1 MIWFFSRF
9 IVEAYKKVRYS
20 RLRKKHKTGGDSSI
34 PDSGLMAEHGASC
47 LPCTPEEENKIV
59 TDLRNES
66 ERNLKEG
73 NLYFVVSARWF
84 RRWERYVGIDADK
97 NLNQNRSSG
106 SRHSNGVSSLGAERP
121 GPIDNS
127 DIIENG
133 GDCDCKENET
143 QLRRMLMEG
152 HDYVL
157 VPQGVWEKLHQW
169 YGGGPPLPRKM
180 IVQGVYH
187 RNFDVEVYPLCLN
200 LIDSRD
206 ESRSILRLSR
216 KASVTELFQK
226 VCAVKGIE
234 QDKARIWDYFNK
246 RKHAQLLVSNKTLEE
261 ANLQMDQHILL
272 EQVDGH
278 HSSRFGLDSTGNKLA
293 SVSLEPSRPSLT
305 NAGGPTLSNGHSSS
319 YRSNMYPESSVG
331 LGLTEMN
338 DGLDANSSPKKGEK
352 GGALAGLQNLGNT
365 CFMNSA
371 LQCLVH
377 TPPLMEYFLKD
388 YKDEINTKN
397 PLGMHGEL
405 AIAFGELL
413 RKLCS
418 AGRTAIAPRVFKG
431 KLSRFAPQFSGYN
444 QHDSQE
450 LLAFLLDGLHED
462 LNRVKQKPY
471 IEMKDSDGRPDEE
484 VSVECWRNH
493 KARNDSV
500 IVDVFQGQ
508 YKSTLVCPVCS
519 KISITFDPFMY
530 LSLPLPST
538 ITRTMT
544 VTMFYGDG
552 SGLPMPYTVSLL
564 KNGFCKD
571 LLLALGSACCLKSDE
586 HLLLA
591 EVFEN
596 KIYRYLEMP
605 LEPLISIKD
614 DEHIVAFRY
623 PKKGMGKTKLVIF
636 HRWQEKSAS
645 DYHKSGTKFFG
656 TPLVTFLGEDQL
668 NGADIESAVFKVL
681 SPFKRMY
688 SSAKAPISKENGFP
702 TDGLDVQCSSSDA
715 QTVEKAELEDTSNT
729 DLSLPL
735 LLTDDTVTS
744 FTAFK
749 KDTIFESGKIL
760 KAVLDWTDKE
770 QELYDASYLKDIPE
784 VHKSGFAAKK
794 TRQEAISLSA
804 CLDAFLMEEPLGPDD
819 MWYCPCCKEHR
830 QAIKKL
836 DLWMLPE
843 IIVFHLKRFTYGR
856 YLKNKIGTF
865 VNFPIHNLDLSKYVM
880 NKDGQS
886 YVYELYAISNHY
898 GELGGGHYTAYAK
911 LIDENRWYHFDDS
924 HVSPVNE
931 SDIKTS
937 AAYLLF
943 FKRVRTV
950 SKAEKGEACQ
960 VTVII
965 CREEANY
972 IDEQAEQAPHV
983 STRPAVQL
991 KGRLNIS

>member
-1 MIWFFSRF
+1 M
-9 IVEAYKKVRYS
+9 
-20 RLRKKHKTGGDSSI
+20 TI
-34 PDSGLMAEHGASC
+34 PDSGFMMENGVSC
-47 LPCTPEEENKIV
+47 LPCTPEEEKNIV
-59 TDLRNES
+59 THLRDES

-73 NLYFVVSARWF
+73 NLYFVISSRWF
-84 RRWERYVGIDADK
+84 QRWERYVGIDADE
-97 NLNQNRSSG
+97 NLIGNQSSD
-106 SRHSNGVSSLGAERP
+106 SRHLNGASSMVAERP
-121 GPIDNS
+121 GLIDNS
-127 DIIENG
+127 DIIRNG
-133 GDCDCKENET
+133 SDCDCKENEI

-152 HDYVL
+152 QDYVL
-157 VPQGVWEKLHQW
+157 VPEGVWEKLHEW
-169 YGGGPPLPRKM
+169 YKGGPALPRKM
-180 IVQGVYH
+180 ILQGVHH
-187 RNFDVEVYPLCLN
+187 RKFDVEVYPLCLK

-206 ESRSILRLSR
+206 ESQSVIWLSR
-216 KASVTELFQK
+216 MASVTELFRR
-226 VCAVKGIE
+226 VCALRGIE

-246 RKHAQLLVSNKTLEE
+246 RKHAQLFASNKSLEE
-261 ANLQMDQHILL
+261 SNLQMDQDILL

-278 HSSRFGLDSTGNKLA
+278 HSSRFGMDCTGNELA
-293 SVSLEPSRPSLT
+293 LVLSEPTRSSLT
-305 NAGGPTLSNGHSSS
+305 IAGGPTLSNGHSSGS
-319 YRSNMYPESSVG
+319 RSNLYPGSS
-331 LGLTEMN
+331 LSSGLTDID
-338 DGLDANSSPKKGEK
+338 DGFNSYNSVRKGEK
-352 GGALAGLQNLGNT
+352 GGLAGLQNLGNT

-377 TPPLMEYFLKD
+377 TPPLVEYFLKD
-388 YKDEINTKN
+388 YSDEINTEN

-405 AIAFGELL
+405 ALAFGELL
-413 RKLCS
+413 RKS
-418 AGRTAIAPRVFKG
+418 WSSGQTAIAPRVFKG
-431 KLSRFAPQFSGYN
+431 KLARFAPQFSGYN

-484 VSVECWRNH
+484 VAAESWKNH

-500 IVDVFQGQ
+500 IVDVCQGQ

-544 VTMFYGDG
+544 VTVFYGDG
-552 SGLPMPYTVSLL
+552 SGFPMSYTVSVL

-571 LLLALGSACCLKSDE
+571 LLLALGTACCLKSDE
-586 HLLLA
+586 NLLLA
-591 EVFEN
+591 EVYEN

-614 DEHIVAFRY
+614 DEHIVAFRFQ
-623 PKKGMGKTKLVIF
+623 KKGIGKTKLVIF
-636 HRWQEKSAS
+636 HRWQEKSTS
-645 DYHKSGTKFFG
+645 GHLKSGTELFG
-656 TPLVTFLGEDQL
+656 TPLVTYLGEDQPS
-668 NGADIESAVFKVL
+668 GADIETAVSKVL
-681 SPFKRMY
+681 SPFKSMN
-688 SSAKAPISKENGFP
+688 SSAKAHIDKENGFLS
-702 TDGLDVQCSSSDA
+702 DGLDEQCSSSDA
-715 QTVEKAELEDTSNT
+715 QSVENAELKGTLST
-729 DLSLPL
+729 DLSFLL
-735 LLTDDTVTS
+735 LLTDDR
-744 FTAFK
+744 FKNFKAFK
-749 KDTIFESGKIL
+749 KDTLFESGKIL
-760 KAVLDWTDKE
+760 RVVLDWTDKE

-784 VHKSGFAAKK
+784 VYKAGFAAKK
-794 TRQEAISLSA
+794 TRQEAISLSS

-819 MWYCPCCKEHR
+819 MWYCPRCKEHR

-856 YLKNKIGTF
+856 YLKNKIDTY

-898 GELGGGHYTAYAK
+898 GGLGGGHYTAYAK

-943 FKRVRTV
+943 YKRVRSESKVETGEV
-950 SKAEKGEACQ
+950 S
-960 VTVII
+960 
-965 CREEANY
+965 
-972 IDEQAEQAPHV
+972 H
-983 STRPAVQL
+983 SHS
-991 KGRLNIS
+991 IS